1 VQQGNQGVPL
11 TDTEITQTD
20 VLTLMRTY
28 DPPPEGFDPHTAAP
42 GLLRRHGL
50 PRRPDPETE
59 PELARLFKRAF
70 VRPARYVKA
79 ELAIDPVMSRRDPLG
94 GQDPD
99 FGPSGWG
106 GVAVVTSS
114 LGYSPPEPATTVF
127 AEWVVPEII
136 PWDPAPAEPITVG
149 FWVGLDG
156 FNNGQVLQA
165 GIAATLT
172 PDFWLF
178 PGPASV
184 NWWAWTE
191 WYTTQYQDPAVQVTN
206 FPVATGNTVS
216 FLVCAPEPD
225 HGFVSMQNLGTGQ
238 VTSVGINARPGVT
251 SAGASAEWIIEGI
264 SADLPDFVPVTFSD
278 CSAGTQHHAF
288 NLTDGVVTN
297 IQGSAGALTRA
308 SIASPTAA
316 VVQWEGW
323 S

>member
-1 VQQGNQGVPL
+1 L
-11 TDTEITQTD
+11 TDTEITQTETTHTD
-20 VLTLMRTY
+20 VLTLMHTY
-28 DPPPEGFDPHTAAP
+28 DPPPAGFDPHTAAP
-42 GLLRRHGL
+42 ALLRRHGL
-50 PRRPDPETE
+50 PRRPDPATE

-70 VRPARYVKA
+70 IRPARYVKA

-114 LGYSPPEPATTVF
+114 LGYSPPEPASTVF

-136 PWDPAPAEPITVG
+136 PWDPAPAAPITVG

-156 FNNGQVLQA
+156 FTNGQVLQA

-172 PDFWLF
+172 PDFWL

-216 FLVCAPEPD
+216 FLVCAPQPD
-225 HGFVSMQNLGTGQ
+225 HGFVSMQNLATGQ
-238 VTSVGINARPGVT
+238 VTSVGIDARPGIT
-251 SAGASAEWIIEGI
+251 SAGASAEWIVEGI
-264 SADLPDFVPVTFSD
+264 SADLPDFLPVTFSD

-288 NLTDGVVTN
+288 NLTGGVSTN
-297 IQGSAGALTRA
+297 IQGSAGPLTQA